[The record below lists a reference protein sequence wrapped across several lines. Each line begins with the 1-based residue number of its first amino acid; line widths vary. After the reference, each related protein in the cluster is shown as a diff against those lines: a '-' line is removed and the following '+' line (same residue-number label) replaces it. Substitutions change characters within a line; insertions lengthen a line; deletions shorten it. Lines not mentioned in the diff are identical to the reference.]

1 MAGWGDEVWKDDD
14 KVRVLHGQHVEPW
27 KTFDECSGSWR
38 FPAGLMQFLK
48 DAGFRC
54 PTPIQA
60 YTWPVLMEGKDVIGV
75 AKTGSGK
82 TLGYLLPGYIKVKRN
97 EGKSFDPSRG
107 PGMLIM
113 APTRELCQQIFEE
126 SERFGKPAK
135 IDTACVY
142 GGAPKGQQVRQ
153 LRNSPHCVVATP
165 GRLNDFLSNR
175 ELQINQC
182 EYLVLDEADRM
193 LDMGFEPQ
201 IRELINYLPGQ
212 RQTALYTATW
222 PREVK
227 EIASRLTQDAAHIQ
241 VGSEDSA
248 SANAD
253 ITQHI
258 VRVVNEKDK
267 MRFLEGT
274 IFPELQRTGGSGL
287 IFVKTKKAASGLYR
301 LLECTQRF
309 GAASASK
316 PSSPYCTLA
325 CNCPDELSRVGAPIV
340 CLHGDMDRSVQLSL
354 VTERPMPAEHIRE
367 DQSGRDHALHAFKT
381 GMAKVF
387 VLVATDVAQRGLDI
401 KNVAFV
407 VNYDAPSN
415 LEDYVH
421 RIGRTGRAGEKG
433 DAYTCLYDSDSGIAN
448 QIKKVFQKT
457 GQQIPRDLVEIASG
471 GGGIAQG
478 WGRGGG
484 GGGGGGPVLNGQWGG
499 KYAQNG
505 GGGGY
510 GGGGGGW

>member
-27 KTFDECSGSWR
+27 KTFQECSGSWR
-38 FPAGLMQFLK
+38 FPAGLMQFLI
-48 DAGFRC
+48 DAGFKC

-153 LRNSPHCVVATP
+153 LRNCPHCVVATP
-165 GRLNDFLSNR
+165 GRLNDFLQNR

-227 EIASRLTQDAAHIQ
+227 EIASRLTKDAAHIQ

-287 IFVKTKKAASGLYR
+287 IFVKTKKAASGLYH
-301 LLECTQRF
+301 
-309 GAASASK
+309 
-316 PSSPYCTLA
+316 
-325 CNCPDELSRVGAPIV
+325 ELSRVGAPIV
-340 CLHGDMDRSVQLSL
+340 CLHGDM
-354 VTERPMPAEHIRE
+354 

-381 GMAKVF
+381 GMAK

-484 GGGGGGPVLNGQWGG
+484 GGGGGPVLNGQWGG